1 MVALHGICDIL
12 TFTKLFKTM
21 KLIIKSLY
29 LTGLFVCMA
38 TLAQA
43 QVYTGGNVSVGFD
56 NNTTYADIAPV
67 LGYQMGK
74 ARVGVSPVFNYSK
87 TTNQDAQYSFG
98 ARLFGQYTVFQGFF
112 LHAEFESLNVEDRAN
127 DADGLPPYDRT
138 WVVGLPVGA
147 GYNQQL
153 TDRINAQFM
162 VLWNVIENENAPTT
176 NPIIRGGINY
186 SF

>member
-1 MVALHGICDIL
+1 MNFVAFV
-12 TFTKLFKTM
+12 TFTKSFKAM
-21 KLIIKSLY
+21 SLIVKRLCVMSML
-29 LTGLFVCMA
+29 LGMA
-38 TLAQA
+38 TFAHA

-56 NNTTYADIAPV
+56 NNTTYADIAPI
-67 LGYQMGK
+67 LGYQIGK
-74 ARVGVSPVFNYSK
+74 ARVGVSPVLNYNK
-87 TTNQDAQYSFG
+87 TTNADAQYSFG

-127 DADGLPPYDRT
+127 DIDGQPPYDRT

-153 TDRINAQFM
+153 TDRISAQFM
-162 VLWNVIENENAPTT
+162 VLWNVIENDNTPTT